1 MAPEVASN
9 IFLLVSLLVFL
20 LLLIYHYYYLLF
32 CRLKSYMIHI
42 HIREVLIVQL
52 YPEIKMFSLQ
62 FNLVFQLES

>member
-1 MAPEVASN
+1 MN
-9 IFLLVSLLVFL
+9 LFLLVSLLVFL

-52 YPEIKMFSLQ
+52 YQKFIALDITNLIISIK
-62 FNLVFQLES
+62 N